1 MSDTNE
7 EESLFSELG
16 KFEELQSPFHLFPV
30 LHRELESLNRLKRN
44 REKSVLV
51 SSVLSGLH
59 LGNDSQNQEE
69 TLDLSGTRLGN
80 HLENPEAKQ
89 LCSKLASNPM
99 DSSSRQELLGLLLEQ
114 RESANLQMSR
124 DGYLLSMF
132 ELESP
137 QLNSEKINT
146 ALNCQELYLFRL
158 HEKLK
163 ELSLIHI

>member
-1 MSDTNE
+1 MSNTNE

-80 HLENPEAKQ
+80 HLRTRKQ
-89 LCSKLASNPM
+89 N
-99 DSSSRQELLGLLLEQ
+99 SSAR
-114 RESANLQMSR
+114 NWLQIR
-124 DGYLLSMF
+124 WI
-132 ELESP
+132 P
-137 QLNSEKINT
+137 Q
-146 ALNCQELYLFRL
+146 AARNCWVCC
-158 HEKLK
+158 
-163 ELSLIHI
+163 